1 MGFLGLVETISKG
14 ISLKASLQGRRRS
27 CPVNEIPQL
36 LRLAAGTAR
45 HAATRQAVIATN
57 VANADTPG
65 FKARD
70 MTSFPQAVEFQLRT
84 TRAGHLSTSVA
95 DSKSFELRNV
105 AEDPNGNTVDLEDQ
119 ILRGIEASRRHDRA
133 VTVYKNALDMM
144 RSSLGR
150 R

>member
-1 MGFLGLVETISKG
+1 M
-14 ISLKASLQGRRRS
+14 
-27 CPVNEIPQL
+27 NEIPNL

-45 HAATRQAVIATN
+45 HAAARQAVIATN

-70 MTSFPQAVEFQLRT
+70 MTSFPNAVEFEMRA
-84 TRAGHLSTSVA
+84 TRSGHLGVA
-95 DSKSFELRNV
+95 TAEARSFELRDQP
-105 AEDPNGNTVDLEDQ
+105 ADPNGNTVDLEDQ

-133 VTVYKNALDMM
+133 ITVYQNALDMM
-144 RSSLGR
+144 RSTLGR